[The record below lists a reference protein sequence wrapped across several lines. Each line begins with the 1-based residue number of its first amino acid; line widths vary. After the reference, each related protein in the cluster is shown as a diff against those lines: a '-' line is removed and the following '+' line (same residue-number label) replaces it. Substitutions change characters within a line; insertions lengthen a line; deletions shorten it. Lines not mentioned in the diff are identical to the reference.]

1 MEIAEVQRERE
12 EKRMDQEREE
22 RKLAMTLA
30 DKERVRMLE
39 QQALRLEEDRERA
52 EAENAQRLALLK
64 QLAEEQRRNAVLE
77 MELKHRSE
85 QLGNSK
91 RLLTFWVLMTLPYPS
106 PTGPT
111 STPRRIAQL
120 TIVR

>member
-1 MEIAEVQRERE
+1 
-12 EKRMDQEREE
+12 
-22 RKLAMTLA
+22 MTLA

-39 QQALRLEEDRERA
+39 QQALRLKEERERA

-85 QLGNSK
+85 QLGKQQEIVN
-91 RLLTFWVLMTLPYPS
+91 VLGFDDLALPQPNGSDINAQTL
-106 PTGPT
+106 
-111 STPRRIAQL
+111 
-120 TIVR
+120 VR